1 MWPRYFRYQIFPHF
15 RVEGRFTRG
24 GPAEHQEGLADEA
37 GTQQGSFP
45 IGISSPRDSF
55 QREKEDLCTHTDRF
69 SFISFSAVRRITAQ
83 EWNKHWFVL
92 RGCGLMYY
100 RDPCAEDK
108 GIMDGVID
116 LNTVTAVTPLQVA
129 RNYGFQ
135 TVVSVTG
142 EFVRPVIYGN

>member
-1 MWPRYFRYQIFPHF
+1 MRKRDKFLTSV
-15 RVEGRFTRG
+15 RV
-24 GPAEHQEGLADEA
+24 
-37 GTQQGSFP
+37 
-45 IGISSPRDSF
+45 ISTVARTKINIY
-55 QREKEDLCTHTDRF
+55 RTNGCIL
-69 SFISFSAVRRITAQ
+69 Q

-142 EFVRPVIYGN
+142 ADLHAV

>member
-1 MWPRYFRYQIFPHF
+1 MIIPP
-15 RVEGRFTRG
+15 VPSVASTTV
-24 GPAEHQEGLADEA
+24 D
-37 GTQQGSFP
+37 
-45 IGISSPRDSF
+45 ISNQWCIP
-55 QREKEDLCTHTDRF
+55 
-69 SFISFSAVRRITAQ
+69 Q

-116 LNTVTAVTPLQVA
+116 LNTVTAVTPLLVA

-142 EFVRPVIYGN
+142 GFARGDLR

>member
-1 MWPRYFRYQIFPHF
+1 MKVNICIESC
-15 RVEGRFTRG
+15 V
-24 GPAEHQEGLADEA
+24 L
-37 GTQQGSFP
+37 
-45 IGISSPRDSF
+45 
-55 QREKEDLCTHTDRF
+55 
-69 SFISFSAVRRITAQ
+69 Q

-135 TVVSVTG
+135 TVVSVTSG
-142 EFVRPVIYGN
+142 FARCDLR